1 MTGDRPISEDDLH
14 AFLDGVLEE
23 SRRDAVRRYLDTH
36 PEAQERFAAYREH
49 GEALRNALAP
59 VSDQPLPAELNLKAL
74 VERRRKTLAGRRQI
88 AAAAA
93 ILCIGGLSGW
103 MGREAVSPPARGIQ
117 ALGREAVDNYVVY
130 ASDTRRPVELASD
143 QRATLTRW
151 VSDRLDTPVQPPD
164 LEGAGYRFLGGRLV
178 TTPNGPAALFIYE
191 GAAAERLAV
200 MMRPMEIEKNRSMS
214 EQSYGALDGV
224 TWSRDGLGF
233 SVVAPRA
240 STDLLPVAEDV
251 RRQTPF
257 S

>member
-1 MTGDRPISEDDLH
+1 M
-14 AFLDGVLEE
+14 
-23 SRRDAVRRYLDTH
+23 
-36 PEAQERFAAYREH
+36 
-49 GEALRNALAP
+49 
-59 VSDQPLPAELNLKAL
+59 
-74 VERRRKTLAGRRQI
+74 
-88 AAAAA
+88 
-93 ILCIGGLSGW
+93 
-103 MGREAVSPPARGIQ
+103 
-117 ALGREAVDNYVVY
+117 
-130 ASDTRRPVELASD
+130 
-143 QRATLTRW
+143 
-151 VSDRLDTPVQPPD
+151 SDRLDTPVQPPD

>member
-36 PEAQERFAAYREH
+36 PEAQDRFAAYREQ
-49 GEALRNALAP
+49 GQALRDALAP
-59 VSDQPLPAELNLKAL
+59 LADQPLPAELSLKAIA
-74 VERRRKTLAGRRQI
+74 ERRRNALARRRQI

-103 MGREAVSPPARGIQ
+103 IGREAVSPPARGIE
-117 ALGREAVDNYVVY
+117 ALGREAADNYVVY
-130 ASDTRRPVELASD
+130 ASDTLRPVELASD

-151 VSDRLDTPVQPPD
+151 VSERLDTPVQPPD
-164 LEGAGYRFLGGRLV
+164 LQSAGYRFLGGRLV

-191 GAAAERLAV
+191 GAADDRLAV
-200 MMRPMEIEKNRSMS
+200 MMRPMQVEKNRSMS

-240 STDLLPVAEDV
+240 SADLRPVAEDV
-251 RRQTPF
+251 RRQASFT
-257 S
+257 

>member
-36 PEAQERFAAYREH
+36 PEAQGRFAAYLEQ
-49 GEALRNALAP
+49 GEALRDALAP
-59 VSDQPLPAELNLKAL
+59 LADQPVPAELNLKAIA
-74 VERRRKTLAGRRQI
+74 ERRRNTLSGRRQI

-103 MGREAVSPPARGIQ
+103 LGREAVSPPSRGIQ
-117 ALGREAVDNYVVY
+117 ALGREAADNYMVY
-130 ASDTRRPVELASD
+130 ASDTLRPVELASD

-151 VSDRLDTPVQPPD
+151 VSERLDTPVQPPD
-164 LEGAGYRFLGGRLV
+164 LQSAGYRFLGGRLV

-191 GAAAERLAV
+191 GAAADRLAV
-200 MMRPMEIEKNRSMS
+200 MMRPMQVEKNRSMS

-233 SVVAPRA
+233 SVVATRA

-251 RRQTPF
+251 RRQA
-257 S
+257 SLS